1 MRTDTW
7 GDVVNGPETYAGIA
21 LELKEGRSIVLGWAD
36 GRSSHMDILF
46 TAPTPMVCG
55 MLQGLHPSLA
65 QGRAALLFVSVM
77 RRGCFA
83 FPVYADETLHHEYVA
98 EKLNVGGA
106 TAEALAQLINGVLD
120 TLRVAAP

>member
-7 GDVVNGPETYAGIA
+7 DEITNDPSTYASIVA
-21 LELKEGRSIVLGWAD
+21 MLQEGRPVAIGWTD
-36 GRSSHMDILF
+36 GRSSHHDLLF
-46 TAPTPMVCG
+46 ALSPIVVG
-55 MLQGLHPSLA
+55 RLQALHPRLSLHGERLLLVGVMRCGSFA
-65 QGRAALLFVSVM
+65 FYLDDPAALH
-77 RRGCFA
+77 
-83 FPVYADETLHHEYVA
+83 PEYVA